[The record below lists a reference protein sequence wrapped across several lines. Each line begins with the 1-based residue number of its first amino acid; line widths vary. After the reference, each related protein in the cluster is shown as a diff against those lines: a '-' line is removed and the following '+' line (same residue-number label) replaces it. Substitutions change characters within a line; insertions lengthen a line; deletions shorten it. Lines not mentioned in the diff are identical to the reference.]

1 MGSFGGI
8 SGIREKKL
16 AMANFNR
23 TFVHEL
29 AVGGWIAGVAFIAF
43 IAFVAFVADIAFIAF
58 IAGVAFVAHC

>member
-29 AVGGWIAGVAFIAF
+29 AVGGWIAGVAFV
-43 IAFVAFVADIAFIAF
+43 AFVAFVADIAFIAF